1 MHKPEVQSSFAMLL
15 LAVAMEAMGF
25 EDRANLGFK
34 MDRGLGGNLLGVGIR
49 QERGCTSQQA

>member
-1 MHKPEVQSSFAMLL
+1 MLL
-15 LAVAMEAMGF
+15 LTVAMEAMGF

-34 MDRGLGGNLLGVGIR
+34 MDRGLGRSLLGVGIR